1 MAEKITLQD
10 HQHERQIVLSRLL
23 VGGAI
28 AFLLILILFAR
39 LFYLQVN
46 QHQYYSTKSDSY
58 RIHVQSVV
66 PTRGLIYDR
75 NGVLLAE
82 NQPSFTLSLVKEHAG
97 DVDQAVQIIQSLIS
111 LSDEEVEKFRSRLKN
126 RSVPFSSVP
135 VRFNLSEEEI
145 ARISVNQ
152 FRLPGVSVEAELVR
166 HYPEGQALA
175 HAVGYLGSINEEDLQ
190 RLDPVNY
197 SGTHQVGKMGVE
209 SFYEDLLHGQVG
221 YETVE
226 KNARGQV
233 MKVLDRTDPVPGQ
246 DIVLHLDSKL
256 QKAAMEAMGDY
267 RGAVVAIDPE
277 SGGILALVSK
287 PAFDPNLFVQG
298 ISNREYTALNDPV
311 ETPLFN
317 RSLAK
322 YAPGSTVKPFIGL
335 AALNEGFR
343 TPEDTIHDPG
353 YYTLDKHRHY
363 DWTWW
368 SNKSGHGSVD
378 LQLAIYQSC
387 NVYFWD
393 LAMDMGI
400 DRIHDFLFRFGFG
413 RNVSLDL
420 PQASKGT
427 LPSREWKR
435 DAMGQPWY
443 PGETLNS
450 FVGQGYTE
458 ATPLQ
463 MATAAMLMSNK
474 GKWYRP
480 AMLKQVGVEGTPI
493 DNHGFIPDIELNDP
507 GYWDFIA
514 EAMEMVVN
522 RGYGTEYRTYGTAFP
537 YIAEVKPVQYRMAG
551 KSGTAQVIAIPEG
564 YDRAD
569 EVPEKYREHAWFI
582 SFAPVDN
589 PKIALSVFVE
599 HGSGGSSVAGPIA
612 REILDAYLL
621 EDGELKPEFR
631 YPQISEDGIENKD
644 DIESLNTATSPR
656 PAGDSNLE
664 TTLRQG
670 NDLPLAVINQ

>member
-10 HQHERQIVLSRLL
+10 HQQERRLVLSRIL
-23 VGGAI
+23 VGGTI
-28 AFLLILILFAR
+28 AFLLILVLLAR
-39 LFYLQVN
+39 LFYLQIN
-46 QHQYYSTKSDSY
+46 QHEYYSTKSDNY

-82 NQPSFTLSLVKEHAG
+82 NVPSFTLSLVREHAG
-97 DVDQAVQIIQSLIS
+97 DVDRAIEIIQSLIS
-111 LSDEEVEKFRSRLKN
+111 LTEEDVEKFRSRLKN
-126 RSVPFSSVP
+126 RSVPYSAVP
-135 VRFNLSEEEI
+135 VRYNLNEEEI

-166 HYPEGQALA
+166 HYPQGEAVA
-175 HAVGYLGSINEEDLQ
+175 HAVGYLGSITEDELKT
-190 RLDPVNY
+190 LDPVNY
-197 SGTHQVGKMGVE
+197 SGTHQMGKMGVE
-209 SFYEDLLHGQVG
+209 SFYEPLLHGQVG

-246 DIVLHLDSKL
+246 NIVLHLDSER
-256 QKAAMEAMGDY
+256 QKAAMAALGEY

-277 SGGILALVSK
+277 SGGVLALVSK

-298 ISNREYTALNDPV
+298 MSRKQYAALNDPV
-311 ETPLFN
+311 QLPLFN

-343 TPEDTIHDPG
+343 TPEDVVHDPG
-353 YYTLDKHRHY
+353 YYTLDQHRHY

-378 LQLAIYQSC
+378 LQRAIYQSC

-400 DRIHDFLFRFGFG
+400 DRIYDFLFRFGFG

-420 PQASKGT
+420 PSASKGT

-435 DAMGQPWY
+435 NTMGQPWY

-450 FVGQGYTE
+450 FIGQGYTE

-480 AMLKQVGVEGTPI
+480 SMLKQIGVEGAPV
-493 DNHGFIPDIELNDP
+493 DNHGFVPDVELNDP
-507 GYWDFIA
+507 SYWDFIA

-522 RGYGTEYRTYGTAFP
+522 RGYGPEYRTYGTAFP
-537 YIAEVKPVQYRMAG
+537 YIADGNPVKYRMAG
-551 KSGTAQVIAIPEG
+551 KSGTAQVIAIPDS

-582 SFAPVDN
+582 SFAPIGN
-589 PKIALSVFVE
+589 PKIALAVFVE
-599 HGSGGSSVAGPIA
+599 HGAGGSAVAGPIA

-631 YPQISEDGIENKD
+631 YPQISEE
-644 DIESLNTATSPR
+644 A
-656 PAGDSNLE
+656 PAEDAPEIPTGDTIADLVPF
-664 TTLRQG
+664 RR
-670 NDLPLAVINQ
+670 NDLPLATVTQ